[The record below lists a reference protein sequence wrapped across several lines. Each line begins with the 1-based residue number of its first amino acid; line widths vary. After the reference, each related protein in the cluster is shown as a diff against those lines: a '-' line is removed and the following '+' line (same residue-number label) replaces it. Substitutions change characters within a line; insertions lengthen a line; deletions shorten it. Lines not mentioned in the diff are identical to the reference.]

1 MKSISE
7 AYFSGNL
14 LKAKRQIQDAL
25 NQKNGKRIEEKA
37 SELVNP
43 YFLGLVEEGKKDSK
57 KAGRKILGL
66 KKDNVVVKKQ
76 EEEAFAKLDAEV

>member
-1 MKSISE
+1 MKSITE

-14 LKAKRQIQDAL
+14 LQAKRQIFDVL
-25 NQKNGKRIEEKA
+25 TQKIGKRIEEKTA
-37 SELVNP
+37 ELVNP
-43 YFLGLVEEGKKDSK
+43 YFLGLVEKGKKDSK